1 MHTDARIILVNARN
15 PLNIGSVARGM
26 ANFGFHDLALVTPYA
41 PAWREAR
48 SAVGAEE
55 LLKKARIFPSL
66 QKAVQ
71 DCTFVFGTTT
81 GQRRSLAFDTVSL
94 PELGG
99 FIESKLAGRVKEKL
113 ALVFGSEKTG
123 LLNEH
128 FAFCHAALTVPTDR
142 KTPSLNLSHAVTVCC
157 YELARRN
164 ASSAKNKKEQEP
176 PRLAEV
182 ERVTEKL
189 LKLYL
194 LSDFQK
200 GASTEVK
207 REWIRR
213 IFLELNLNRARLL
226 QAGTLLERIIGKL
239 EEKK

>member
-1 MHTDARIILVNARN
+1 MSFKIILVNARN

-26 ANFGFHDLALVTPYA
+26 ANFGFTDLALVTPYA

-48 SAVGAEE
+48 SAVGAQD
-55 LLKKARIFPSL
+55 LLKKAKLFPSL
-66 QKAVQ
+66 AEAVS
-71 DCTFVFGTTT
+71 DCQFVLGTTT
-81 GQRRSLAFDTVSL
+81 GERRTLGFETLRL
-94 PELGG
+94 PELNT
-99 FIESKLAGRVKEKL
+99 FLEAKLSGRAAKT

-128 FAFCHAALTVPTDR
+128 FAFCHAALTVPTDK

-157 YELARRN
+157 YELARAGYN
-164 ASSAKNKKEQEP
+164 PSKNKQASEL
-176 PRLAEV
+176 PRLDEV
-182 ERVTEKL
+182 ERVTQRL
-189 LKLYL
+189 LKLYQL
-194 LSDFQK
+194 ADFQK

-213 IFLELNLNRARLL
+213 IFLELNVGRSRLL

-239 EEKK
+239 EVKKRS